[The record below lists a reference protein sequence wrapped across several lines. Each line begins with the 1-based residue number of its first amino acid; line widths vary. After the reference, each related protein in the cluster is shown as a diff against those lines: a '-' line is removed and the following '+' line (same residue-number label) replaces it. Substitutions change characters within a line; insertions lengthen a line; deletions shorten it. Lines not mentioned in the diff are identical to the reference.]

1 MKVDIK
7 SFIIGVL
14 FTMNIFLIYGFSSIL
29 HDNDHTH
36 DSGDIDHS
44 DYGYGGYGSLKAK
57 IDDLDDHTHDSGDI
71 DHSDYGYGG
80 YGSLKAKIDD
90 LEEEMGK

>member
-1 MKVDIK
+1 MKLDIK
-7 SFIIGVL
+7 SFIIGIL
-14 FTMNIFLIYGFSSIL
+14 FTMNIFLIYGFNRIV

-57 IDDLDDHTHDSGDI
+57 IDALEDEIDDRAEESHTHFSFEI
-71 DHSDYGYGG
+71 Y
-80 YGSLKAKIDD
+80 
-90 LEEEMGK
+90 